1 MGIVMELSEPALD
14 LALYGDKSGILN
26 NYLSQQLQNIKPAY
40 NEFSN
45 RIYQCLQSSYNF
57 VNNQM
62 VKYGLL
68 NQLDSNGI
76 QALDN
81 YYADLTS
88 FIALQNA
95 NATMQRWIMAH
106 PDVRKLYLDQNIDG
120 YSGSY
125 QNVFGKEIGEDDYN
139 YRRVMDGVM
148 CDEGDITV
156 VRQYLD
162 DLLEGD
168 RELNHYE
175 KVKILH
181 TYDAI
186 DYLLK
191 ECKFDFTC
199 KSDEPSKINR
209 G

>member
-81 YYADLTS
+81 YYTDLTS

-106 PDVRKLYLDQNIDG
+106 PDVRKLYLDQKIDG

>member
-81 YYADLTS
+81 YYTDLTS

-148 CDEGDITV
+148 CDEGDTTV

>member
-148 CDEGDITV
+148 CDEGDTTV

>member
-81 YYADLTS
+81 YYTDLTS
-88 FIALQNA
+88 CIALQNA

>member
-14 LALYGDKSGILN
+14 LALYGDKSNVLN
-26 NYLSQQLQNIKPAY
+26 NYLSQQLQYIKPAY

-45 RIYQCLQSSYNF
+45 RIHQCLQNSYNF

-68 NQLDSNGI
+68 NQLENNGI

-81 YYADLTS
+81 YYVDLTS
-88 FIALQNA
+88 FVALQNA
-95 NATMQRWIMAH
+95 NATMQRWVMAH
-106 PDVRKLYLDQNIDG
+106 PDVRQLYLDQNIDG
-120 YSGSY
+120 YSDSY
-125 QNVFGKEIGEDDYN
+125 QNVFGKETGEDDYN

-148 CDEGDITV
+148 QDEGDATV
-156 VRQYLD
+156 VRHYFE
-162 DLLEGD
+162 DLMEGD

-186 DYLLK
+186 NYLLK

>member
-81 YYADLTS
+81 YYTDLTS

>member
-14 LALYGDKSGILN
+14 LALYGDKSSILN
-26 NYLSQQLQNIKPAY
+26 NYLSQQLQNIRPAY

-81 YYADLTS
+81 YYTELTS

-148 CDEGDITV
+148 RDEGDITV